1 MNKIIQEFF
10 YFNNKL
16 LDIYKTFN
24 NFYDSKQNQFSKQI
38 GGYSIEYHND
48 KIKFDKVV
56 DDDLTTLYVSTLDKH
71 SNCILILIYK
81 DNNTAILQGISSD
94 KCFKNPEFNN
104 GKHLMTITIK
114 FLKKYSEKFNIK
126 YIELTDNSYID
137 CNHKDIKIW
146 LADLSQLQYND
157 TFYGKFGFVPN
168 KKIDYNNY
176 KNNRNILKKLLTK
189 EIDLKEIIVK
199 SKDYSL
205 GKAYTSFQDYE
216 LNKELL
222 KIIHTSYQEY
232 EDKLF
237 IEWFLYI
244 SKILMKK
251 NCHFFE
257 YFIDKLY
264 KVLQLSSLAHKTFI
278 LNLS

>member
-1 MNKIIQEFF
+1 MNIKIIQEFF

-16 LDIYKTFN
+16 LGIYKKFS
-24 NFYDSKQNQFSKQI
+24 NFVNPRINKLSKQK
-38 GGYSIEYHND
+38 GGYSIEYHNE

-81 DNNTAILQGISSD
+81 DNNTAVLQGISSD
-94 KCFKNPEFNN
+94 KCFRNPEFNN

-114 FLKKYSEKFNIK
+114 FLKKYQEKFNIK

-146 LADLSQLQYND
+146 LADLSLLQYNE
-157 TFYGKFGFVPN
+157 TFYGKFGFIPN

-176 KNNRNILKKLLTK
+176 KNNKKILEKLLTK
-189 EIDLKEIIVK
+189 DVNLKEIIVK
-199 SKDYSL
+199 SE
-205 GKAYTSFQDYE
+205 DYE

-222 KIIHTSYQEY
+222 KIIYISYQEY
-232 EDKLF
+232 ENQLF
-237 IEWFLYI
+237 NEWFLYI

-251 NCHFFE
+251 NCQFFE
-257 YFIDKLY
+257 YFIDKIF

-278 LNLS
+278 LEL